1 MWGKRQFLKHPGT
14 ITLAIGPA
22 ISTTGADPA
31 AVLNDSERW
40 IENTI
45 AGDTEPVRTDHNQQC
60 G

>member
-14 ITLAIGPA
+14 ITVAIGPA

-31 AVLNDSERW
+31 AVLNAAESW
-40 IENTI
+40 IESTI
-45 AGDTEPVRTDHNQQC
+45 ASGMEAARTGHNRQY